1 MPFKIINLTEDFAA
15 YEIENYKK
23 IISTILLTSIDEKI
37 VSYVL
42 EEITNKNF
50 DIDSYNKLDKETMK
64 TIKNLISKFHL
75 EYKTPDD
82 IVREE
87 VVRYNMTMFE
97 INCPPYLKIVSC
109 LYLKNELKTKHYYEI
124 DDETMKRIAERKDEQ
139 FRNLIIFKS
148 IIERLC
154 EKFGEDI
161 VFCDE
166 YTKQY
171 SIDSF
176 DEMIINF
183 EDFIKEKK
191 SKMTIDEEFKKKN
204 FYVELSDFYYNK
216 LLRLIISKK
225 LPNCDYE
232 ILTMLNYQKK
242 VCENNVLFN
251 VLFNFVL
258 NDILDKC
265 VTDAMYPI
273 DTRYSTIINN

>member
-97 INCPPYLKIVSC
+97 INCPPYLKIVSG
-109 LYLKNELKTKHYYEI
+109 LY
-124 DDETMKRIAERKDEQ
+124 
-139 FRNLIIFKS
+139 
-148 IIERLC
+148 
-154 EKFGEDI
+154 
-161 VFCDE
+161 
-166 YTKQY
+166 
-171 SIDSF
+171 
-176 DEMIINF
+176 
-183 EDFIKEKK
+183 
-191 SKMTIDEEFKKKN
+191 
-204 FYVELSDFYYNK
+204 
-216 LLRLIISKK
+216 
-225 LPNCDYE
+225 
-232 ILTMLNYQKK
+232 
-242 VCENNVLFN
+242 
-251 VLFNFVL
+251 
-258 NDILDKC
+258 
-265 VTDAMYPI
+265 
-273 DTRYSTIINN
+273 